1 MRLHLPLPLLA
12 ALTAFTSLSTAARLT
27 LTIAP
32 NALLSSAAALPPS
45 THATLQSSGPPLRAL
60 LTKANT
66 FVFDNVPAGSYL
78 GVVHCRDIAFEALR
92 IDVAAAAAAA
102 AAAAGG
108 AGLQKVD
115 AWQTFWGNEWENRG
129 EKRGEGAGGVVVEV
143 RPVGVKEFYQ
153 SRGGFDPLSFLKNP
167 MILMALFS
175 MVIIFGMPYLME
187 NMDEETK
194 AEFEEM
200 RGKGVLSGGPTPA
213 SQLQNFDLASW
224 MAGKTDSGT
233 PPAAIEPAQGKGK
246 KRG

>member
-1 MRLHLPLPLLA
+1 MRLQLPLPLLA
-12 ALTAFTSLSTAARLT
+12 ALTALTTFTHAARLT

-32 NALLSSAAALPPS
+32 NALLSSASVLPPS

-60 LTKANT
+60 LTKTNT
-66 FVFDNVPAGSYL
+66 FVFDNVTAGSYL
-78 GVVHCRDIAFEALR
+78 GVIHCRDIAFEALR
-92 IDVAAAAAAA
+92 IDVSS
-102 AAAAGG
+102 GE
-108 AGLQKVD
+108 GLQKVE
-115 AWQTFWGNEWENRG
+115 AWQTFWGNEWENKG
-129 EKRGEGAGGVVVEV
+129 EKRGEGSGGVVVEV

-153 SRGGFDPLSFLKNP
+153 SRGGFDPLSFLKSP

-187 NMDEETK
+187 NMDAETK

-213 SQLQNFDLASW
+213 SQIQNFDLASW
-224 MAGKTDSGT
+224 MAGKTDSG
-233 PPAAIEPAQGKGK
+233 PPPAAAIEPAQGKGK